1 MAGSVIRMQVWGAI
15 VALGAPAAA
24 SSPGRVEACGPVEQ
38 QGWLC
43 STVYDLTHNVGL
55 AQGFDRV
62 EDLVRILV
70 IVLVAYLLVRLSR
83 LVVRRVTARIEGE
96 AAIDALGRFRRR
108 TGLSLLDTG
117 PVPTIRR
124 QQRARTMGSVLR
136 SIVALIIWFTAFVMI
151 LDSLDVNFGPLLASA
166 GVLGVALGF
175 GAQSL
180 VRDFLAGFFMLVEDQ
195 FGVGDVIDAGFAS
208 GTVEGVSL
216 RTTRLR
222 DVQGVVWHIPNGEIH
237 RVANMSQQWSRA
249 LLDVP
254 VAYDTD
260 IDTAI
265 EVIERSAGE
274 VTRDERFSGAVLSE
288 PEVWGVESLDA
299 DRVVIRL
306 VVKTRPLEQWRVA
319 RELRARIKAA
329 FDEAGI
335 EVPWPRPAY
344 PAAGAP
350 RPGRPTGG
358 PPGTASGA
366 GSGGSSSSGGET
378 GDR

>member
-1 MAGSVIRMQVWGAI
+1 MPVLSTI
-15 VALGAPAAA
+15 VARALAPAVAAA
-24 SSPGRVEACGPVEQ
+24 SPAKVEACGPPAD
-38 QGWLC
+38 QGWVC
-43 STVYDLTHNVGL
+43 STVFDLTHNVGV
-55 AQGFDRV
+55 AQAFDRGDEV
-62 EDLVRILV
+62 IRIIVILV
-70 IVLVAYLLVRLSR
+70 VSYLLVRVSR
-83 LVVRRVTARIEGE
+83 LVIRRVTNRMEGDH
-96 AAIDALGRFRRR
+96 ALDAVGRFRRR

-117 PVPTIRR
+117 PIPTVRR
-124 QQRARTMGSVLR
+124 RQRARTMGSVLR
-136 SIVALIIWFTAFVMI
+136 SVVALIIWFTAFVMI

-166 GVLGVALGF
+166 GVVGVALGF

-237 RVANMSQQWSRA
+237 RIANMSQQWSRA
-249 LLDVP
+249 LIDVP

-274 VTRDERFSGAVLSE
+274 VTADPRFSPAVLSA

-344 PAAGAP
+344 PAAGTP
-350 RPGRPTGG
+350 RPGHPAGG
-358 PPGTASGA
+358 PPGRDAGGA
-366 GSGGSSSSGGET
+366 APSPAPGAET

>member
-1 MAGSVIRMQVWGAI
+1 MHVWSA
-15 VALGAPAAA
+15 VAARHAPAAA
-24 SSPGRVEACGPVEQ
+24 PSPGKIEACGPVGQ
-38 QGWLC
+38 QSWVC
-43 STVYDLTHNVGL
+43 STAYDLTHNVGV
-55 AQGFDRV
+55 AKGFDRID
-62 EDLVRILV
+62 ELVRIVIILV
-70 IVLVAYLLVRLSR
+70 VAYLVVRLSR
-83 LVVRRVTARIEGE
+83 FVIRRVTNRMEGE
-96 AAIDALGRFRRR
+96 DAIDALGRFRRR

-117 PVPTIRR
+117 PVPTVRR
-124 QQRARTMGSVLR
+124 KQRARTMGSVLR

-166 GVLGVALGF
+166 GVVGVALGF

-260 IDTAI
+260 IDSAI
-265 EVIERSAGE
+265 EVIERSASE
-274 VTRDERFSGAVLSE
+274 VTTDPRFSSSVLSA

-319 RELRARIKAA
+319 RELRARIKGA
-329 FDEAGI
+329 FDAAGI

-344 PAAGAP
+344 PAAGTP

-358 PPGTASGA
+358 PPEGGPPGDGGRPAPGA
-366 GSGGSSSSGGET
+366 EA

>member
-1 MAGSVIRMQVWGAI
+1 MHLVSAI
-15 VALGAPAAA
+15 VGVTGRPLAA
-24 SSPGRVEACGPVEQ
+24 SPGKVEACGPPGD
-38 QGWLC
+38 QGRVC
-43 STVYDLTHNVGL
+43 ATVYDLTHNVGL
-55 AQGFDRV
+55 AQALDRV
-62 EDLVRILV
+62 DEVVRIVV
-70 IVLVAYLLVRLSR
+70 ILVAAYVGVRVSR
-83 LVVRRVTARIEGE
+83 FVIRRVTKRMEGD

-117 PVPTIRR
+117 PVPAVRR
-124 QQRARTMGSVLR
+124 KQRAQTMGSVLR
-136 SIVALIIWFTAFVMI
+136 SVVALFIWLTALVMV
-151 LDSLDVNFGPLLASA
+151 LDTLDVNFGPLIAGA
-166 GVLGVALGF
+166 GVVGVALGF

-260 IDTAI
+260 VDQAI
-265 EVIERSAGE
+265 EVIERTAGE
-274 VTRDERFSGAVLSE
+274 VTSDPAFSASVLSA

-299 DRVVIRL
+299 DRIVIRL

-329 FDEAGI
+329 FDGAGI
-335 EVPWPRPAY
+335 EVPFPRPAY
-344 PAAGAP
+344 PVAGAP
-350 RPGRPTGG
+350 RPGSPTGG
-358 PPGTASGA
+358 PPGSGTSA
-366 GSGGSSSSGGET
+366 PGPRPPSGS
-378 GDR
+378 